1 MARNQTSERG
11 VESILHLIIR
21 SPRHRSRNH
30 RPLVPVNRVLLQ
42 NRIVLLLGE
51 RPSLDVWI
59 QLVAPTQP
67 TRFTRPSSQRLRDRG
82 PISRT
87 PEFLNLSS
95 QHFILLRARVK
106 SNQTRHPSVVGPGAS
121 PQSPKSDAR
130 VSIADPRRR
139 RQKKHPDATLHSEPP
154 LYTIT
159 DKPPSP
165 SPRSA
170 LVRRPS
176 SILSSARRASPSA
189 RPSSSPVV
197 VSRRRRSRV
206 VARTLL
212 ETSMRIPSVAS
223 RPGPLAR
230 APPRAPA
237 RVATSSPRDCCV
249 TISAVHRVRGFAR
262 ARVATTTRSRSRRRR
277 IERQKNVRLAI
288 VERGAY
294 LGRPRALNHSLVIH
308 HVRHHEPGRRPPS
321 ARATGGDV
329 GDDGWVEAGMTWGR
343 RGGGGGRCERS

>member
-67 TRFTRPSSQRLRDRG
+67 TRFTRPSSQRLGDRG

-139 RQKKHPDATLHSEPP
+139 RQKKITPMPLYIVNP
-154 LYTIT
+154 LYTL
-159 DKPPSP
+159 SP
-165 SPRSA
+165 TNPLRHRPARRSSAVRPRSYRRRVA
-170 LVRRPS
+170 RPPPRVRRRP
-176 SILSSARRASPSA
+176 
-189 RPSSSPVV
+189 PSSSPVV
-197 VSRRRRSRV
+197 VDRASSPARASRRRREYHRSHRV
-206 VARTLL
+206 RV
-212 ETSMRIPSVAS
+212 PS
-223 RPGPLAR
+223 R
-230 APPRAPA
+230 APLPRAPA

-288 VERGAY
+288 IERGAY

-308 HVRHHEPGRRPPS
+308 HVRHHGPGRRPPS
-321 ARATGGDV
+321 ARATRGDV
-329 GDDGWVEAGMTWGR
+329 VRGWMGR
-343 RGGGGGRCERS
+343 RGGGWGSM